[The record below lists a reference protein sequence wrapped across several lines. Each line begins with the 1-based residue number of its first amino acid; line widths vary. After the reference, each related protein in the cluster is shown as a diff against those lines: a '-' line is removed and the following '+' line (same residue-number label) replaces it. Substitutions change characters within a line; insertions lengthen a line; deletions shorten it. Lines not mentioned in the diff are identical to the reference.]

1 MMPDGG
7 GPFRRA
13 GRVWRAA
20 NGAGA
25 RGREALMS
33 HLPPAYR
40 GAPYYQPRPMTR
52 RQRARRTLAV
62 AAILAGV
69 LLLLILIGASIAPGS
84 LLP

>member
-1 MMPDGG
+1 
-7 GPFRRA
+7 
-13 GRVWRAA
+13 
-20 NGAGA
+20 
-25 RGREALMS
+25 MS

-52 RQRARRTLAV
+52 RRRARRTLAV